1 MRDAAQPRFV
11 ALRDVIGKLLKLN
24 NILCIAGTLSAIAAS
39 GAAVAQD
46 FRFSDEFRMKYEVPF
61 VPTPLVTVDEM
72 LRVANVGPRDFV
84 VDLGSGD
91 GRIVITAAKKFGARG
106 FGVDL
111 DEELVAQS
119 EENARLA
126 GVEDRVKFLRQD
138 LFKTDLSQATVIT
151 MYLLPGVVRRLQP
164 ALLDLKPGTR
174 IVSHDFNFD
183 EWKPDRKT
191 YIRKNVFLW
200 IVPAKVEGRW
210 SARLALPSGERQFE
224 LTLTQRFQALDAYA
238 RLDGVP
244 TQVWEPKIEGDRLS
258 FVVVDA
264 ADRDNEATL
273 YFTGRVSGDGVSG
286 EFVRGVGAARVSI
299 PWQAA
304 REAR

>member
-1 MRDAAQPRFV
+1 MA
-11 ALRDVIGKLLKLN
+11 IGP
-24 NILCIAGTLSAIAAS
+24 
-39 GAAVAQD
+39 AVAQD

-72 LRVANVGPRDFV
+72 LRVANVGPQDFV
-84 VDLGSGD
+84 IDLGSGD
-91 GRIVITAAKKFGARG
+91 GRIVITAATKFGARG

-151 MYLLPGVVRRLQP
+151 MYLLPAVVRRLQP

-200 IVPAKVEGRW
+200 IVPAKVAGRW
-210 SARLALPSGERQFE
+210 SARLALPPSERQFE

-244 TQVWEPKIEGDRLS
+244 TQVWEPKIEGVRLS
-258 FVVVDA
+258 FVVVDG

-273 YFTGRVSGDGVSG
+273 FFSGRVSGVVVAG
-286 EFVRGVGAARVSI
+286 EFVRGVGSARVAIPWRAARD
-299 PWQAA
+299 A
-304 REAR
+304 R